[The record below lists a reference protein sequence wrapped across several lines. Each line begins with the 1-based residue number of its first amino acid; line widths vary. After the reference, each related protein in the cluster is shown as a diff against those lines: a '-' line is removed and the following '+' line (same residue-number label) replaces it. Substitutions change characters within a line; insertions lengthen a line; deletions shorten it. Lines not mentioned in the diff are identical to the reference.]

1 MIFCQHVLYALSRFH
16 PEILRM
22 MWNSPSM
29 SLKLRLLNTVLTR
42 VFAMDDCMTS
52 IKSRASYI
60 RISGCGQKTPAAES
74 KTPVELPRQ
83 YSARFR
89 RRASGTMCRVMR
101 GDPDLVRDIE
111 GGSNHPICFA

>member
-1 MIFCQHVLYALSRFH
+1 
-16 PEILRM
+16 
-22 MWNSPSM
+22 M

-42 VFAMDDCMTS
+42 VFAMDVCMTS
-52 IKSRASYI
+52 IKSRVSYI

-74 KTPVELPRQ
+74 KIWKLPRQ
-83 YSARFR
+83 SSARFR
-89 RRASGTMCRVMR
+89 RRASETMCRVMR

>member
-1 MIFCQHVLYALSRFH
+1 
-16 PEILRM
+16 
-22 MWNSPSM
+22 M

-52 IKSRASYI
+52 IKSRVSYI

-74 KTPVELPRQ
+74 KTLVEVIWKLPRQ
-83 YSARFR
+83 SSARFLR
-89 RRASGTMCRVMR
+89 RRASETMCRVMR

-111 GGSNHPICFA
+111 GGSNHPLCFA